1 MLVASLISL
10 ILGMF
15 FLVFSFFTVQ
25 YILLMGVKFSLLHK
39 ILTLITL
46 FPVPLLSSL
55 FLALSYSNI
64 LQLKEEKEEEKS
76 SNSESCC
83 LTFSMFLSIS
93 FIFLSMATMTTTNLA
108 IKNGIQE
115 NWNTTRDHRS
125 DLECRGWVSYGDYYT
140 EYYERPQK
148 CFGKVLEFS
157 VQERMTVFSISQMS
171 ATETMIFFFLL
182 LVLTG
187 RRITRKSLFLPGIF
201 LFVSAGTTFKAFV
214 TNFDQHYSHYKNNNL
229 FLLILNYFLTIVS
242 FIIGL
247 SCSIIGSPLLITFL
261 EYLSRTICSMIVLIF
276 IFFITVVQNFLK
288 LADSLV
294 TMTITA
300 IKIVKKNG

>member
-1 MLVASLISL
+1 MILMRKTTFISMLVASLISL

-64 LQLKEEKEEEKS
+64 LQLKEEKEEDKS

-125 DLECRGWVSYGDYYT
+125 DIECG
-140 EYYERPQK
+140 
-148 CFGKVLEFS
+148 
-157 VQERMTVFSISQMS
+157 
-171 ATETMIFFFLL
+171 
-182 LVLTG
+182 
-187 RRITRKSLFLPGIF
+187 
-201 LFVSAGTTFKAFV
+201 
-214 TNFDQHYSHYKNNNL
+214 
-229 FLLILNYFLTIVS
+229 
-242 FIIGL
+242 
-247 SCSIIGSPLLITFL
+247 
-261 EYLSRTICSMIVLIF
+261 
-276 IFFITVVQNFLK
+276 
-288 LADSLV
+288 
-294 TMTITA
+294 
-300 IKIVKKNG
+300 